1 LRHEYYD
8 YKSIGDLFVK
18 PEDLIKILNVLLD
31 HKQLQPGLKEQI
43 IETMRD
49 QRKDYTYD
57 LMAEIAVIFATKMD
71 PKYRA
76 EYFNNFLQKFQ
87 NDIEYLNEETLYKIL
102 WSFIKAERLV
112 VREDAYD
119 WFRIRQSIQ
128 KKAKDMSP
136 KILTNIL
143 VLSTQAK
150 DHEFK
155 MEEVG

>member
-1 LRHEYYD
+1 
-8 YKSIGDLFVK
+8 
-18 PEDLIKILNVLLD
+18 
-31 HKQLQPGLKEQI
+31 
-43 IETMRD
+43 
-49 QRKDYTYD
+49 
-57 LMAEIAVIFATKMD
+57 MD

-87 NDIEYLNEETLYKIL
+87 NDIEYLKEETLYKIL